1 MAKLIEMGQITTL
14 GIEGERA
21 DYKMALLIEFDSVAD
36 IRKAIAEGRCEFGF
50 GDPDWDCE
58 DPQSGCHDCGEDTCV
73 CA

>member
-50 GDPDWDCE
+50 GEPGEDCE
-58 DPQSGCHDCGEDTCV
+58 SRRVPLERRVGRQRR
-73 CA
+73 